1 MSSINL
7 DTFSHRVYYRT
18 IVLMTKGERT
28 RQAILDTAAALAT
41 EEGLEPLSIGRL
53 ADATGMSKSG
63 LFAHFGSK
71 EELQIA
77 TVDHAAAMFV
87 AEVIAPA
94 REAPRGIARV
104 WALCDHMIDYSERQV
119 FPGGCFFACTS
130 FEFNNRPGPVRDRIE
145 HRLRGWLSYLEHAV
159 EQAQQAGELDPQL
172 SASEIAFELDSFT
185 QASNAKYQL
194 FREAS
199 VFEAARRAVRDRL
212 ESLRPARAA

>member
-1 MSSINL
+1 
-7 DTFSHRVYYRT
+7 
-18 IVLMTKGERT
+18 VLTKGERT

-41 EEGLEPLSIGRL
+41 QEGLEPLSIARL

-71 EELQIA
+71 EELQLA

-87 AEVIAPA
+87 TEVIAPA
-94 REAPRGIARV
+94 RAAPRGLARV
-104 WALCDHMIDYSERQV
+104 WALCDHMVDYAERQV

-145 HRLRGWLSYLEHAV
+145 TMLRSWLSYLEHAV
-159 EQAQQAGELDPQL
+159 EQAQQVGELDPQL
-172 SASEIAFELDSFT
+172 SAREIAFQLDAFAQS
-185 QASNAKYQL
+185 ANAQFQM
-194 FREAS
+194 FRERR
-199 VFEAARRAVRDRL
+199 VFEEARRAIHDRL